1 MGKIKIYPLGVGGW
15 IPAKGRKT
23 LSFCFEKRDSL
34 LIIDLGTGVSNFLD
48 NKKLNNL
55 LKKHKNIYIILSH
68 FHLDHIL
75 GLSYLT
81 GIFPDNKLH
90 IFGPGEIFNKTTLF
104 YLSNFFDSPFLPSDL
119 EDNNNIK
126 SINEIQLG
134 KQQIGNFTVEAEL
147 QKHTPV
153 ESIGFKLDD
162 KIAFI
167 TDTHCDPKT
176 VNFVKNSQVLFHECW
191 DLEET
196 DSKTHSHLPGVYKIA
211 KKANVEKVGLIH
223 LNPTLSDHQYLEKIS
238 ELTDSGLIVL
248 VKEGELFNF

>member
-1 MGKIKIYPLGVGGW
+1 MKIYPLGVGGW

-23 LSFCFEKRDSL
+23 LSFCFEKKDSL
-34 LIIDLGTGVSNFLD
+34 LIIDLGTGISNFLD

-55 LKKHKNIYIILSH
+55 LKKHKDIYILLSH

-75 GLSYLT
+75 GLSYLS
-81 GIFPDNKLH
+81 GVFPDNNLH
-90 IFGPGEIFNKTTLF
+90 IFGPGEIFNKTTML

-134 KQQIGNFTVEAEL
+134 KQQIGDFTVEAEL
-147 QKHTPV
+147 QEHTPV

-167 TDTHCDPKT
+167 TDTHCSSKT
-176 VNFVKNSQVLFHECW
+176 VDFVKNSQLLFHECW

-211 KKANVEKVGLIH
+211 KKAEIEKTALIH
-223 LNPTLSDHQYLEKIS
+223 LNPALSNQEYLEKIK
-238 ELTDSGLIVL
+238 ELTDPDLIVL
-248 VKEGELFNF
+248 AKEKELFAF